1 MLTVDTNGTRGRIPA
16 HASASPARAGRWR
29 KVLEIFST
37 AMTIL
42 IAILGS
48 AAIVV
53 AIASHLSSQ
62 GEYMAFGHPVMTVL
76 SGSMTP
82 VIDTGDLII
91 DGAVTPSLA
100 THLHVGQIISFREAP
115 GSQVIITHRIIGIK
129 IGKRGVGYY
138 TKGDANQGPD
148 GVLRPARDI
157 VGVFQHA
164 IPDGGYILSALH
176 QPLIF
181 GSLAVSILLFFLAGP
196 LFKMA
201 RKLDKPRAGQI
212 GSPGRPPE
220 S

>member
-1 MLTVDTNGTRGRIPA
+1 MLTVDTNGARGRRSA
-16 HASASPARAGRWR
+16 HALAKAAPAGRWR
-29 KVLEIFST
+29 RTLEAFST
-37 AMTIL
+37 AKTVL
-42 IAILGS
+42 ITMIAS
-48 AAIVV
+48 AAIIV

-82 VIDTGDLII
+82 VIDTGDLIV
-91 DGAVTPSLA
+91 DGAVTPPQA
-100 THLHVGQIISFREAP
+100 AHLHVGQIISFREAP
-115 GSQVIITHRIIGIK
+115 GSQVIITHRIIGVK
-129 IGKRGVGYY
+129 ISKHGVGYY

-176 QPLIF
+176 QPFIF
-181 GSLAVSILLFFLAGP
+181 VSLAISVLLFFLAGP
-196 LFKMA
+196 LFKKA
-201 RKLDKPRAGQI
+201 RKLDKPRADQAGA
-212 GSPGRPPE
+212 PGRHAE

>member
-1 MLTVDTNGTRGRIPA
+1 MLTVETNGSRGRMPA
-16 HASASPARAGRWR
+16 HALARPARAGRWR
-29 KVLEIFST
+29 AILEIFST
-37 AMTIL
+37 AMTVL
-42 IAILGS
+42 IAMAGS

-62 GEYMAFGHPVMTVL
+62 GQYMAFGHPVMTVL

-82 VIDTGDLII
+82 VIRTGDLII
-91 DGAVTPSLA
+91 DGKVTPSQA
-100 THLHVGQIISFREAP
+100 RHLHIGQVISFRSAP
-115 GSQVIITHRIIGIK
+115 GSQVIITHRIIGLK
-129 IGKRGVGYY
+129 TSHGHVGYY

-196 LFKMA
+196 LFRKA
-201 RKLDKPRAGQI
+201 RKLDKPAA
-212 GSPGRPPE
+212 S
-220 S
+220 

>member
-1 MLTVDTNGTRGRIPA
+1 MPTHAPTRAPRT
-16 HASASPARAGRWR
+16 GRWR
-29 KVLEIFST
+29 TVLEVFST
-37 AMTIL
+37 AMTVL
-42 IAILGS
+42 ITMLAS
-48 AAIVV
+48 AAIIV

-82 VIDTGDLII
+82 AIGTGDLII
-91 DGAVTPSLA
+91 DGAVTPSRA

-115 GSQVIITHRIIGIK
+115 GSQVIITHRIIGVK

-164 IPDGGYILSALH
+164 IPAGGYILSALH

-181 GSLAVSILLFFLAGP
+181 GSLALSVVLFFLAGP

-201 RKLDKPRAGQI
+201 RKLDRPRAAQA
-212 GSPGRPPE
+212 GSPGRHAE
-220 S
+220 N

>member
-1 MLTVDTNGTRGRIPA
+1 MPA
-16 HASASPARAGRWR
+16 HALPKAAPAGRWR
-29 KVLEIFST
+29 RALEAFST
-37 AMTIL
+37 VMTVL
-42 IAILGS
+42 ITMLAS

-53 AIASHLSSQ
+53 AVASHLSSQ

-91 DGAVTPSLA
+91 DGAVTPSQA

-115 GSQVIITHRIIGIK
+115 GSQVIITHRIIGVK
-129 IGKRGVGYY
+129 ISKHGAGYY

-181 GSLAVSILLFFLAGP
+181 GSLALSILLFFLAGP
-196 LFKMA
+196 LFKKA
-201 RKLDKPRAGQI
+201 RKLDKPQAGQA
-212 GSPGRPPE
+212 GSPGRHAE